1 MSGCSGML
9 RPSAFTW
16 YWQKAKN
23 SFSFWG
29 KRALC
34 SKKVCVV
41 KFSQKGTFFLSDHF
55 CHKSMMMM
63 VFWPHIYN
71 CLAYMASL
79 AKKYFWSNVLNR
91 SLLIAEGGTYAKIIY
106 VEKIILCDVFQK
118 WSKKFKFSRNRKHHE
133 KRLKKTLV
141 VMFSD
146 FLPDPRGAGLHLA
159 FQFSYVRPSVR
170 PSVRPLVSEIKFWSL
185 HIH

>member
-1 MSGCSGML
+1 MSGCFGML

-16 YWQKAKN
+16 CWQKAKN

-63 VFWPHIYN
+63 VFWPHICN

-91 SLLIAEGGTYAKIIY
+91 SLFIAEGGTYAKMIY

-118 WSKKFKFSRNRKHHE
+118 WSKKFKFSRNQKHHK

-146 FLPDPRGAGLHLA
+146 FWLLTIFKSPLKNITNNIFFVHKILNITWI
-159 FQFSYVRPSVR
+159 FTLFWQCFILYV
-170 PSVRPLVSEIKFWSL
+170 
-185 HIH
+185 

>member
-1 MSGCSGML
+1 MSGCFGML

-63 VFWPHIYN
+63 VFWPHICN

-91 SLLIAEGGTYAKIIY
+91 SLFIAEGGTYAKIIY

-118 WSKKFKFSRNRKHHE
+118 WSKKLSFQETENITRSVWK
-133 KRLKKTLV
+133 KRLSWCFRIFDYLQFLNHLWKTSQIIFFFVHTILNITWIFTLFWQCFV
-141 VMFSD
+141 
-146 FLPDPRGAGLHLA
+146 L
-159 FQFSYVRPSVR
+159 YV
-170 PSVRPLVSEIKFWSL
+170 
-185 HIH
+185 

>member
-1 MSGCSGML
+1 MCSEI
-9 RPSAFTW
+9 FT
-16 YWQKAKN
+16 
-23 SFSFWG
+23 
-29 KRALC
+29 KRY
-34 SKKVCVV
+34 
-41 KFSQKGTFFLSDHF
+41 FFLKWPF

-91 SLLIAEGGTYAKIIY
+91 SLLIAEGGTYAKIWY
-106 VEKIILCDVFQK
+106 VETIIPCYVFQK
-118 WSKKFKFSRNRKHHE
+118 WSNKFKLSRNRKHHK

-146 FLPDPRGAGLHLA
+146 FWLLTI
-159 FQFSYVRPSVR
+159 FKS
-170 PSVRPLVSEIKFWSL
+170 PLKNITNYIFFLCTKFW
-185 HIH
+185 I